1 MKTAQML
8 HSGSCRLNHTPNEQ
22 RNGRHKIP
30 AACRAAASLAAC
42 SASLAACCVL
52 SFANH
57 GNAQSKDGQENTAEY
72 RREREIERERERER
86 ERIEKSGTKC
96 ISNHSDGFVLRP
108 KWSGTGN
115 TCSQFSLCC
124 SHCPPQLL
132 QFPLLSLFRCPS
144 QTNLK
149 MVN

>member
-72 RREREIERERERER
+72 RREREIERERERNR
-86 ERIEKSGTKC
+86 EQNVFPITPMDSYSAPSGRGQQ
-96 ISNHSDGFVLRP
+96 IPASNSF
-108 KWSGTGN
+108 W
-115 TCSQFSLCC
+115 CSRQFSASC
-124 SHCPPQLL
+124 SFASNFAITVHHK
-132 QFPLLSLFRCPS
+132 
-144 QTNLK
+144 QTRR
-149 MVN
+149 

>member
-86 ERIEKSGTKC
+86 ERGSRNREQNVFPITPMDSYSAPSGRGQQIPSTAASFASWHLAFN
-96 ISNHSDGFVLRP
+96 SNSALKLASSVHH
-108 KWSGTGN
+108 K
-115 TCSQFSLCC
+115 
-124 SHCPPQLL
+124 
-132 QFPLLSLFRCPS
+132 
-144 QTNLK
+144 QTRR
-149 MVN
+149 